1 MQAPSGR
8 HKVLLRWLQTSQP
21 RHSGKAGLELPMAR
35 IVRKVM
41 TSAPVTLGGA
51 VVLGTLEFVA
61 LQRSRAMAKLQPR
74 G

>member
-1 MQAPSGR
+1 
-8 HKVLLRWLQTSQP
+8 
-21 RHSGKAGLELPMAR
+21 MAR